1 MRNQPETKG
10 YHSNSGG
17 ISVILPDFIR
27 IPQDFPRMVKGY
39 PSGDLDHAP
48 GFLGN
53 DDFGPGNLRDIW
65 PSFTRISG
73 Q

>member
-1 MRNQPETKG
+1 
-10 YHSNSGG
+10 
-17 ISVILPDFIR
+17 
-27 IPQDFPRMVKGY
+27 MVKGY